1 MGARE
6 YNDVYGQVEQDYKT
20 HEASATCRPVK
31 EMPLSD
37 NDVEAYCKG
46 LSTEPDYVNEPPHYN
61 HGNIECIEY
70 IQDILSEEEY
80 RGYLR
85 GNITKYHHRL
95 MHKGSAK
102 QNAEKMRW
110 YLDRLIEVL

>member
-1 MGARE
+1 MDSPG
-6 YNDVYGQVEQDYKT
+6 DVYDRVTRDYEPGKIY
-20 HEASATCRPVK
+20 EVDATCTMASEYINTLRDEVD
-31 EMPLSD
+31 M
-37 NDVEAYCKG
+37 
-46 LSTEPDYVNEPPHYN
+46 VNEPPHYN

-70 IQDILSEEEY
+70 IKDIFTEEEY

-102 QNAEKMRW
+102 QNAEKMKW
-110 YLDRLIEVL
+110 YLERLIEVL